1 MKVLK
6 TANISLNYALVSV
19 YDKTD
24 IIDLVKSLVNN
35 NFQIISTGGTAK
47 VLKKAKIKVI
57 PIEKITDNPEA
68 FDGRMKTIS
77 FQVESGILY
86 DRKNKDHLRQ
96 AKELKIPDIQIVVC
110 NFYPFQE
117 IARDKKAQIE
127 KLVELIDVGG
137 PTMVRAAAKNYKSVA
152 VLTDPSDYPLVIPEF
167 KKRKNVSLKTR
178 EYLAVK
184 AFKLT
189 ADYDSLVHEKLSA
202 KLLGEK
208 NLRLFL
214 NNGLKLRYGENPH
227 QKGFFYQTATDDPL
241 AISNFKQLQG
251 KELSFNNLLDCHAAI
266 NTICEVATQKPACII
281 IKHGNPCGTAIADS
295 SYNAFLKAW
304 DSDSLAAFG
313 SIIVLNKVIDKKL
326 AQLMIKGNRFFEVL
340 LAPSLTPE
348 AKKILAQKRNLR
360 ILTNPSL
367 QNLFLSKEKD
377 YKKVR
382 GGFLVQDAD
391 TAVLEKK
398 DLKTVTRAKPTKKKI
413 KELLFAWS
421 VCRSCKSNSIVITKG
436 QQLIGAGVGQQD
448 RMRCCRLSASKAGKK
463 AENAS
468 AASDAFFPFPD
479 GPEILIKA
487 GVRAIIQ
494 PGGSVNDQKIIDLCD
509 KNKVVMV
516 FTNTRCFK
524 H

>member
-1 MKVLK
+1 MKK
-6 TANISLNYALVSV
+6 NNKYALVSV
-19 YDKTD
+19 FDKTG
-24 IIDLVKSLVNN
+24 IVDLVKSLISSGFN
-35 NFQIISTGGTAK
+35 IISTGGTAK

-77 FQVESGILY
+77 FEIESGILF
-86 DRKNKDHLRQ
+86 DRKSKKHRKQ
-96 AKELKIPDIQIVVC
+96 ATLLKIPSIDIVIC
-110 NFYPFQE
+110 NFYPFSK
-117 IARDKKAQIE
+117 AAKDKNTDSASLIE
-127 KLVELIDVGG
+127 MIDIGG
-137 PTMVRAAAKNYKSVA
+137 PTMVRAAAKNYINVA
-152 VLTDPSDYPLVIPEF
+152 VLVDPADYLKAITELKNT
-167 KKRKNVSLKTR
+167 KKISLRTRK
-178 EYLAVK
+178 YLAVK

-208 NLRLFL
+208 NLRFFL
-214 NNGLKLRYGENPH
+214 DNGLKLRYGENPH

-266 NTICEVATQKPACII
+266 NTICEVAVQKIACVI
-281 IKHGNPCGTAIADS
+281 IKHGNPCGAAIADS

-340 LAPSLTPE
+340 LAPGLTSE
-348 AKKILAQKRNLR
+348 AKKILAKKRNLR
-360 ILTNPSL
+360 ILINPSL

-391 TAVLEKK
+391 TAVLVKK
-398 DLKTVTRAKPTKKKI
+398 DLKTVTRAKPTKKQI